1 MRMWCGRAG
10 HMLDSDEPSPEGVQR
25 LELCS
30 ALVASLLRCLSEEMN
45 L

>member
-10 HMLDSDEPSPEGVQR
+10 HVLDSDEQSPEDVRR

-30 ALVASLLRCLSEEMN
+30 ALVASL
-45 L
+45 